1 LFGEGDSANLARY
14 PGRVSALTS
23 FVTEAEYLAVEQISQ
38 ERAEYVDGYVRAMS
52 GGTSNHNELAQRVNV
67 SLWNVTRATSCR
79 VRTHDMKLRIETAFG
94 VRHYYP
100 DVMVSCEPLDDQRWE
115 TAPCLIVEVLSPS
128 TARFDAVEKL
138 VAYCG
143 IESLKAYAMVDGEGE
158 RVVVHRR
165 AGTGWTV
172 ENYLRGDVLTLEC
185 PVLALDVAEW
195 LLELPPQ

>member
-1 LFGEGDSANLARY
+1 ML
-14 PGRVSALTS
+14 
-23 FVTEAEYLAVEQISQ
+23 TEADYLAVEQVSQ
-38 ERAEYVDGYVRAMS
+38 ERAEYVDGYIRTMS

-67 SLWNVTRATSCR
+67 SLWNVTRSTSCR

-100 DVMVSCEPLDDQRWE
+100 DVMVSCELLDDQRWE

-143 IESLKAYAMVDGEGE
+143 IDSLKAYVMVDGEGE

-165 AGTGWTV
+165 VGLGWTV
-172 ENYLRGDVLTLEC
+172 ENYLRGDILTLEC
-185 PVLALDVAEW
+185 PVIAVDVAEW
-195 LLELPPQ
+195 LLAVSPL